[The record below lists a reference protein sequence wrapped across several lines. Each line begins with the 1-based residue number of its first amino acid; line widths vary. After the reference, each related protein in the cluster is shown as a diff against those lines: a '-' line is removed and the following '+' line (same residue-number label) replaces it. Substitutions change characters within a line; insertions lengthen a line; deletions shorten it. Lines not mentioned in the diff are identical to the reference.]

1 MLISDQSWSRSKLQF
16 QESIFDSVN
25 FNRIVNSNRIVNI
38 EIETQG
44 ENVMLKFAVLE
55 YSFALIFPFGPFC

>member
-16 QESIFDSVN
+16 QESIFDS
-25 FNRIVNSNRIVNI
+25 VNSNRIVNI